1 MLKLILMK
9 RIKLITFLVL
19 ALAGN
24 VDIVAQTQTD
34 SISQDINFI
43 PEQKKTKKSFG
54 QKLLKPV
61 MWIARN
67 WTASDPRYAVS
78 SFYNWAGQIQNTTS
92 FEWLRMETPENLNI
106 EMNARVSNR
115 LGPYFGWRWIFFGT
129 TIDLSSIGK
138 PKARKNE
145 FTLSINSA
153 LFNIDL
159 IRRRTG
165 GDFRIKKLQVTDP
178 EIGTQDIKEV
188 ADMFDLGDYIKNSIT
203 GVNIN
208 YFVNHKRYSNP
219 AAFSNGAIQLR
230 SVGSPIIGLGYTYQ
244 KVESDISDLFP
255 SIAAYTVAGL
265 PNPPFS
271 EDDVDAV
278 SRLWDIDQDAYMY
291 KVKKMLDQAW
301 PALSRSRLLR
311 TFMTNHFPTVTT
323 ISDWHLQLGYA
334 HNIVFSRRLLL
345 GLSLIASP
353 GLKTVR
359 SDNKGSFTYDGA
371 DYFAYLEKK
380 YNGKDVD
387 PNIFRYEYKD
397 THFNMNIFARASL
410 TWNFN
415 RWRAGINAAF
425 NNFFYSNKG
434 MKVSNG
440 YGNVAV
446 YVGYCFGRKKEYR
459 HDGAM
464 RQDYINAALTKKQI
478 AEIRDTLPASNI
490 NMGPSFLATEGKTK
504 RYHSDQFHIEIFGC
518 DLVAD
523 STGRYGWYEIEDGFV
538 APGQDTEG
546 RLYTGKVFELDKN
559 GCFDVEAG
567 HGNSIRAG
575 NWWKSQLKIDQIPNK
590 WYPELLHYALRG
602 KLTLNIRGRV
612 FGTKKP
618 VRLVIDD
625 FCINH
630 GRETKSFFQLG
641 VKSYKSNS
649 GYSIEGHTEINGRPC
664 RVYIEQKLSGKLTNM
679 YVARLYES
687 NCVWMASIDGNRPIS
702 LISIPGTHDSGAAS
716 VPEQPAA
723 VFRGSHTQNF
733 SPVAQLYD
741 GIRAFDIRLKEDL
754 HYGHTVKCR
763 DRFDSTMVA
772 WDDFLNKY
780 PSEFIIALIGSDEGG
795 KWDATLT
802 RNFRDLIN
810 KYPNRFIENFNPS
823 TPIDSVRGKILV
835 IKRQEGCPFG
845 RLLKFSDNTNF
856 EYNGFCVS
864 DQYNEHKTYRKVKV
878 VEQHLREAY
887 ENEDPNK
894 WYFTFNSIAWSPRR
908 HNPYSYAWGGKA
920 KNIRKP
926 MNKALR
932 EIIELKDYSDFGVIF
947 LDFYNDHGDN
957 PQIIE
962 SILRSNIHRD
972 DE

>member
-34 SISQDINFI
+34 SISTNINII

-54 QKLLKPV
+54 QTLLKPV

-92 FEWLRMETPENLNI
+92 FEWLRMETPENLDI

-165 GDFRIKKLQVTDP
+165 GDFRIKKLQVTNP

-255 SIAAYTVAGL
+255 SIAAYTVASM

-301 PALSRSRLLR
+301 PALSQSRLLR

-359 SDNKGSFTYDGA
+359 SDNKGSITYDGA
-371 DYFAYLEKK
+371 DLLRRSRKEIQRQRCRSRHIPLRIQGYPFQ
-380 YNGKDVD
+380 
-387 PNIFRYEYKD
+387 YEHLC
-397 THFNMNIFARASL
+397 TCQPHM
-410 TWNFN
+410 
-415 RWRAGINAAF
+415 
-425 NNFFYSNKG
+425 
-434 MKVSNG
+434 
-440 YGNVAV
+440 
-446 YVGYCFGRKKEYR
+446 
-459 HDGAM
+459 
-464 RQDYINAALTKKQI
+464 
-478 AEIRDTLPASNI
+478 
-490 NMGPSFLATEGKTK
+490 
-504 RYHSDQFHIEIFGC
+504 
-518 DLVAD
+518 
-523 STGRYGWYEIEDGFV
+523 
-538 APGQDTEG
+538 
-546 RLYTGKVFELDKN
+546 EL
-559 GCFDVEAG
+559 
-567 HGNSIRAG
+567 
-575 NWWKSQLKIDQIPNK
+575 
-590 WYPELLHYALRG
+590 
-602 KLTLNIRGRV
+602 
-612 FGTKKP
+612 
-618 VRLVIDD
+618 
-625 FCINH
+625 
-630 GRETKSFFQLG
+630 
-641 VKSYKSNS
+641 
-649 GYSIEGHTEINGRPC
+649 
-664 RVYIEQKLSGKLTNM
+664 
-679 YVARLYES
+679 
-687 NCVWMASIDGNRPIS
+687 
-702 LISIPGTHDSGAAS
+702 
-716 VPEQPAA
+716 
-723 VFRGSHTQNF
+723 
-733 SPVAQLYD
+733 
-741 GIRAFDIRLKEDL
+741 
-754 HYGHTVKCR
+754 
-763 DRFDSTMVA
+763 
-772 WDDFLNKY
+772 
-780 PSEFIIALIGSDEGG
+780 
-795 KWDATLT
+795 
-802 RNFRDLIN
+802 
-810 KYPNRFIENFNPS
+810 
-823 TPIDSVRGKILV
+823 
-835 IKRQEGCPFG
+835 
-845 RLLKFSDNTNF
+845 
-856 EYNGFCVS
+856 
-864 DQYNEHKTYRKVKV
+864 
-878 VEQHLREAY
+878 
-887 ENEDPNK
+887 
-894 WYFTFNSIAWSPRR
+894 
-908 HNPYSYAWGGKA
+908 
-920 KNIRKP
+920 
-926 MNKALR
+926 
-932 EIIELKDYSDFGVIF
+932 
-947 LDFYNDHGDN
+947 
-957 PQIIE
+957 
-962 SILRSNIHRD
+962 
-972 DE
+972 